1 MLADQLATQ
10 THQTPHFTPPTTHH
24 HHYRHLHRHRPEHA
38 SSATP
43 RHHPSPSLSLSLS
56 SASAGCHRGLAS
68 GTKEWASDEDADSIR
83 ELRWAKEPHDNPLS
97 RRRPPPP
104 VPSGAP
110 QKSRS
115 TMTVYFRTYPGD
127 GGGERIPTAFLS
139 CCALATT
146 TPPRACNR
154 RCQLTRPSMCP
165 VEVGL

>member
-10 THQTPHFTPPTTHH
+10 THQTPHFTPPTTTTTVT
-24 HHYRHLHRHRPEHA
+24 YTDTTRTRILCNP
-38 SSATP
+38 P
-43 RHHPSPSLSLSLS
+43 PSPLAVSLSLS

-115 TMTVYFRTYPGD
+115 TMTVYFRTSPGD